1 MKNDLINQI
10 KVNDVADALDIL
22 KAAGTEDLFEKG
34 KWNVGDEKVYQGV
47 TYYVAELNAKG
58 SPKWRKKKGEGKP
71 SGGGSAKT
79 QSSKTDKTSTTNKSS
94 KWKIGD
100 TKDYKGVT
108 WVCSG
113 FNDKG
118 GVKWRKAKGQTTA
131 TKSDD
136 KKTATDSTNSDSKK
150 TASKNNEGGVY
161 SHDINGVTVN
171 VSKNKDGSYTLEANG
186 KKVKSDDPS
195 FFKDKLLPRVKK
207 ALAKELGIVA
217 QKSTKTTKTNKSFED
232 VTKEY
237 VNAFGNEGYSKTKAS
252 KELTNKYVNTLSD
265 DSKTRS
271 TIRKVLSAELK
282 NERYGTTKR
291 SMEEITKTINASLSR
306 FSSLA
311 EADKYMRDY
320 ISKRIKSGKE
330 EIGWTDKDLK
340 GAEVSMSVDGWFTLG
355 DRHRGYEFNPKSGRM
370 YTY

>member
-10 KVNDVADALDIL
+10 KVNNVSDALDIL

-118 GVKWRKAKGQTTA
+118 GVKWRKAKGQTIA

-150 TASKNNEGGVY
+150 TASKNNEGEVH
-161 SHDINGVTVN
+161 SHNINGISVN

-195 FFKDKLLPRVKK
+195 FFKDKLTPRVKK
-207 ALAKELGIVA
+207 ALAKELGIDVKNPA
-217 QKSTKTTKTNKSFED
+217 KQFDIKQIGDFISSIKTTHGDVSFNP
-232 VTKEY
+232 K
-237 VNAFGNEGYSKTKAS
+237 NG
-252 KELTNKYVNTLSD
+252 
-265 DSKTRS
+265 
-271 TIRKVLSAELK
+271 TIYL
-282 NERYGTTKR
+282 GKR
-291 SMEEITKTINASLSR
+291 
-306 FSSLA
+306 
-311 EADKYMRDY
+311 RDY
-320 ISKRIKSGKE
+320 IGDCDEEEKTIELRQDALSNVKRDREAIE
-330 EIGWTDKDLK
+330 EISSALK
-340 GAEVSMSVDGWFTLG
+340 EKFGFVRKITYTANP
-355 DRHRGYEFNPKSGRM
+355 RHGLKKAYMKIVLKPSE
-370 YTY
+370 